1 MVSSYCNNCNSVGK
15 NDQCTANQNAINK
28 IIEANND
35 NSISPQFMN
44 GQPNVNIF
52 CYFKATFSYLGCS
65 LSSCEKEKNY
75 YSGTPLKRTPL
86 GPTILSAVARVSL
99 AQGLVVDH
107 ALL

>member
-44 GQPNVNIF
+44 GQPNANIF
-52 CYFKATFSYLGCS
+52 SLFQSYFFLLRMQLVFLLHPKL
-65 LSSCEKEKNY
+65 EKK
-75 YSGTPLKRTPL
+75 
-86 GPTILSAVARVSL
+86 
-99 AQGLVVDH
+99 
-107 ALL
+107 